1 MRKNILFLA
10 IFILSF
16 IPSIV
21 FAASTDIINDS
32 KQMDALIPKVK
43 ATLVK
48 EFGIF
53 ITLPVDYHL
62 LEGSEM
68 DKIMNDG
75 TYKGAEIGLHRFV
88 NGRHE
93 VYIMKGMNED
103 QFCSTLAHELTH
115 AWQIERCVRNQDGV
129 VKEGFARWVEY
140 KYLDLI
146 GAYAL
151 ANSVKEVA
159 DPVYGVGFRKM
170 LDLEDKIGAKE
181 MTNKIKTIV
190 TIDDIK

>member
-1 MRKNILFLA
+1 MRKNILFLVV
-10 IFILSF
+10 FILSF

-21 FAASTDIINDS
+21 LSAPTDIINDS

-53 ITLPVDYHL
+53 IAITVDYHL
-62 LEGSEM
+62 VEGSEM
-68 DKIMNDG
+68 DKIMNDS

-93 VYIMKGMNED
+93 IYLMKGMSED
-103 QFCSTLAHELTH
+103 EFCATLAHELTH
-115 AWQIERCVRNQDGV
+115 AWQIERCVRSQDMIV
-129 VKEGFARWVEY
+129 REGFAKWIEY

-151 ANSVKEVA
+151 ANRMKEVA
-159 DPVYGVGFRKM
+159 DPVYGVGFKKM
-170 LDLEDKIGAKE
+170 LDLEDKVGTKE
-181 MTNKIKTIV
+181 MPNKIKTIV
-190 TIDDIK
+190 TINDIK